1 MGRKENGGGD
11 EMKRLKI
18 FALLLAFALVIA
30 ACSSDGDDDTTTTAA
45 AADAAAETTT
55 TAAAAAETT
64 TTAAAAAET
73 TTTAAAANA
82 GGEVRTDIG
91 VDPETKTIKI
101 GMLADLT
108 GAFAPLVVDIT
119 DAQLA
124 YWDAV
129 NADGGLDGW
138 MVEVV
143 VEDTNYNVEQHIEKY
158 EKIRD
163 EVLALGQST
172 GSPTNVAAL
181 PQYKEDGMVFI
192 PLSWYSGWAIPEFD
206 GGLAME
212 QYTNYCLEAMNVLG
226 FVNDQGGTKIA
237 VATFPGD
244 YGQDGAAGVKKAVDF
259 YGMELVYDGEA
270 LVIAGEDQTA
280 VVTGI
285 VESGAEWTFLT
296 TNPSTAAE
304 IMGGAAQAGYVGA
317 WTGSTP
323 SYDFRLLDSPVAPI
337 IDASFFQS
345 GYNVP
350 WGTDVPGAA
359 EMTEV
364 LTAAY
369 PDRRPSDAFVIG
381 WSYSLSLQA
390 ALEAAIASGDL
401 TREGFSAAVNS
412 LESVDFGGLAPNQS
426 YAGEPNDYVQRQS
439 VIYKPSL
446 EAYTAAGGA
455 EQTLS
460 QEGGGTTGSTE
471 SLTNGFFTSDAAADY
486 DFTAACY
493 EL

>member
-1 MGRKENGGGD
+1 MR
-11 EMKRLKI
+11 KRLS
-18 FALLLAFALVIA
+18 LFALVLALALVAA
-30 ACSSDGDDDTTTTAA
+30 ACSSSSDDDSDTATTEAATTETTAA
-45 AADAAAETTT
+45 ATET
-55 TAAAAAETT
+55 TAAATE
-64 TTAAAAAET
+64 TTAAATE
-73 TTTAAAANA
+73 TTAASDA
-82 GGEVRTDIG
+82 GGEMKTDFG
-91 VDPETKTIKI
+91 VDVDSKTISI

-108 GAFAPLVVDIT
+108 GLFAPLVVDIT
-119 DAQLA
+119 DAQTA
-124 YWDAV
+124 FWDDV
-129 NADGGLDGW
+129 NANGGLDGW
-138 MVEVV
+138 SVEMI

-163 EVLALGQST
+163 DVLALGQST
-172 GSPTNVAAL
+172 GSPTNVATL
-181 PQYKEDGMVFI
+181 PQYKEDTMVFI

-212 QYTNYCLEAMNVLG
+212 QYTNYCLEAMNILG
-226 FVNDQGGTKIA
+226 FAQEMGATKIA
-237 VATFPGD
+237 LATFPGD
-244 YGQDGAAGVKKAVDF
+244 YGQDGAAGVKKAIEF
-259 YGMELVYDGEA
+259 YDTLELVYDGEA
-270 LVIAGEDQTA
+270 AVIPGQDQTE

-285 VESGAEWTFLT
+285 VESGADWAFLT

-304 IMGGAAQAGYVGA
+304 IMGGAAQAGYAGA
-317 WTGSTP
+317 WTGSLP
-323 SYDFRLLDSPVAPI
+323 SYDFRLLDSPAAPI

-350 WGTDVPGAA
+350 WGTDVPGAV

-381 WSYSLSLQA
+381 WSYSMSLKQ

-401 TREGFSAAVNS
+401 TRAGFAAAVNS
-412 LESVDFGGLAPNQS
+412 LTGVDFGGLAPEQS
-426 YAGEPNDYVQRQS
+426 YAGSPNEYVQRQS
-439 VIYKPSL
+439 AIYKPSL
-446 EAYTAAGGA
+446 EEYTAAGGA

-471 SLTNGFFTSDAAADY
+471 SPSDGFFVSDAAAAY

>member
-1 MGRKENGGGD
+1 MMR
-11 EMKRLKI
+11 KRLS
-18 FALLLAFALVIA
+18 LFALVLALALVAA
-30 ACSSDGDDDTTTTAA
+30 ACSSSSDDDSGDTATTTAA
-45 AADAAAETTT
+45 ATET
-55 TAAAAAETT
+55 TAAATETT
-64 TTAAAAAET
+64 VAAVTETTAAADT
-73 TTTAAAANA
+73 
-82 GGEVRTDIG
+82 GGDMKTDFG
-91 VDPETKTIKI
+91 VDVDSKTISI

-119 DAQLA
+119 DAQTA
-124 YWDAV
+124 FWDNV
-129 NADGGLDGW
+129 NANGGLDGW
-138 MVEVV
+138 KVEMT
-143 VEDTNYNVEQHIEKY
+143 VEDTNYNVEQHLEKY

-181 PQYKEDGMVFI
+181 PAYKEDTMVFI
-192 PLSWYSGWAIPEFD
+192 PLSWYSGWAIPDFD

-212 QYTNYCLEAMNVLG
+212 QFTNYCIEAMNVLG
-226 FVNDQGGTKIA
+226 FAQEMGATKIA
-237 VATFPGD
+237 LATFPGD
-244 YGQDGAAGVKKAVDF
+244 YGQDGAAGVKKAIEF
-259 YGMELVYDGEA
+259 YDTLELVYDGEA
-270 LVIAGEDQTA
+270 AVIPGQDQTE

-285 VESGAEWTFLT
+285 VESGADWTFLT

-304 IMGGAAQAGYVGA
+304 IMGGAAQIGYTGA

-337 IDASFFQS
+337 IDASFYQS

-369 PDRRPSDAFVIG
+369 PDRRPSDAFAIG
-381 WSYSLSLQA
+381 WSYSLSLKQ

-401 TREGFSAAVNS
+401 TRAGFAAAVNG
-412 LESVDFGGLAPNQS
+412 LTGVDFGGLAPTQS
-426 YAGEPNDYVQRQS
+426 YSGTPNEYVQRQS
-439 VIYKPSL
+439 AIYKPSL
-446 EAYTAAGGA
+446 EEYTAAGGA

-460 QEGGGTTGSTE
+460 QEGGGTTGSSE
-471 SLTNGFFTSDAAADY
+471 SPSGGFFTSDAATAY

>member
-1 MGRKENGGGD
+1 
-11 EMKRLKI
+11 MKRLKI

-30 ACSSDGDDDTTTTAA
+30 ACSSDGDDGDDTTTTAA
-45 AADAAAETTT
+45 AAAETTT

-73 TTTAAAANA
+73 TTTAAAADA
-82 GGEVRTDIG
+82 GGEVKTDVG
-91 VDPETKTIKI
+91 VDAESKTITI

-108 GAFAPLVVDIT
+108 GLFAPLVVDIT

-124 YWDAV
+124 YWDNV
-129 NADGGLDGW
+129 NANGGLDGW
-138 MVEVV
+138 TVEII

-163 EVLALGQST
+163 KVLALGQST

-181 PQYKEDGMVFI
+181 PKYQEDGTVFI
-192 PLSWYSGWAIPEFD
+192 PLSWYSGWAVPEFD

-212 QYTNYCLEAMNVLG
+212 QYTNYCLEAMNILG

-237 VATFPGD
+237 LATFPGD
-244 YGQDGAAGVKKAVDF
+244 YGQDGAAGVKKAVEF

-270 LVIAGEDQTA
+270 LVIPGEDQTG

-317 WTGSTP
+317 WTGSVP

-345 GYNVP
+345 AYNVT
-350 WGTDVPGAA
+350 WGTDVPGAV

-369 PDRRPSDAFVIG
+369 PDRRPSDAFAIG
-381 WSYSLSLQA
+381 WSYSLSLQQ

-401 TREGFSAAVNS
+401 TREGFAAAVNS
-412 LESVDFGGLAPNQS
+412 LKSVDFGGLAPNQS

-439 VIYKPSL
+439 AILKPSL
-446 EAYTAAGGA
+446 EEYTAAGGA

-471 SLTNGFFTSDAAADY
+471 NLTGFFTSDAAAEY
-486 DFTAACY
+486 DFSAACY

>member
-1 MGRKENGGGD
+1 MR
-11 EMKRLKI
+11 KRLS
-18 FALLLAFALVIA
+18 LLALVLALALVAA
-30 ACSSDGDDDTTTTAA
+30 ACSSSSDDDSGDTATTTAA
-45 AADAAAETTT
+45 ATETTVAAATET
-55 TAAAAAETT
+55 TAATDS
-64 TTAAAAAET
+64 
-73 TTTAAAANA
+73 
-82 GGEVRTDIG
+82 GGEMKTDFG
-91 VDPETKTIKI
+91 VDVDTKTISI

-119 DAQLA
+119 DAQTA
-124 YWDAV
+124 FWDNV
-129 NADGGLDGW
+129 NANGGIDGW
-138 MVEVV
+138 KVEMI

-158 EKIRD
+158 EKIRND
-163 EVLALGQST
+163 VLALGQST

-181 PQYKEDGMVFI
+181 PDYKEDTMVFI

-212 QYTNYCLEAMNVLG
+212 QFTNYCIEAMNVLG
-226 FVNDQGGTKIA
+226 FAQEMGATKIA
-237 VATFPGD
+237 LATFPGD
-244 YGQDGAAGVKKAVDF
+244 YGQDGAAGVKKAIDF
-259 YGMELVYDGEA
+259 YDTLELVYDGEA
-270 LVIAGEDQTA
+270 AVIPGQDQTE

-285 VESGAEWTFLT
+285 VESGADWAFLT
-296 TNPSTAAE
+296 TNMSTAAE
-304 IMGGAAQAGYVGA
+304 IMGGAAQLGYAGA

-337 IDASFFQS
+337 IDASYYQS

-369 PDRRPSDAFVIG
+369 PDRRPSDAFASG
-381 WSYSLSLQA
+381 WSYSLSLRQ

-401 TREGFSAAVNS
+401 TRAGFAAAVNG
-412 LESVDFGGLAPNQS
+412 LTGVDFGGLAPTQS
-426 YAGEPNDYVQRQS
+426 YSGTPNEYVQRQS
-439 VIYKPSL
+439 AIYKPSL
-446 EAYTAAGGA
+446 EEYTAAGGA

-460 QEGGGTTGSTE
+460 QEGGGTTGSSE
-471 SLTNGFFTSDAAADY
+471 SPSGGFFTSDAAAAY

>member
-1 MGRKENGGGD
+1 MR
-11 EMKRLKI
+11 KRLSFLVMI
-18 FALLLAFALVIA
+18 VVIALVAA
-30 ACSSDGDDDTTTTAA
+30 ACSSSGDDDTTTTADSGGSA
-45 AADAAAETTT
+45 TT
-55 TAAAAAETT
+55 TAPAAAT
-64 TTAAAAAET
+64 TTAPAAA
-73 TTTAAAANA
+73 TTTAPPDTS
-82 GGEVRTDIG
+82 GDIKTGRG
-91 VDPETKTIKI
+91 VDADAKVITI

-108 GAFAPLVVDIT
+108 GLFAPLVVDIT
-119 DAQLA
+119 DSQLA
-124 YWDAV
+124 FWDDV
-129 NADGGLDGW
+129 NANGGIDGW
-138 MVEVV
+138 TVEIV

-158 EKIRD
+158 EKIRND
-163 EVLALGQST
+163 VLALGQST

-181 PQYKEDGMVFI
+181 PKYKEDSMVFI
-192 PLSWYSGWAIPEFD
+192 PLSWYSGWAVPDFD

-212 QYTNYCLEAMNVLG
+212 QYTNYCIEAMNVLG
-226 FVNDQGGTKIA
+226 FANEMGAKTVA
-237 VATFPGD
+237 LATFPGD

-270 LVIAGEDQTA
+270 AVIPGQDQTE

-285 VESGAEWTFLT
+285 VSSGADWTFLT

-304 IMGGAAQAGYVGA
+304 IIGGAAQAGYTGA

-337 IDASFFQS
+337 IDASYYQS

-359 EMTEV
+359 KMTEV

-369 PDRRPSDAFVIG
+369 PDRRPSDAFAIG
-381 WSYSLSLQA
+381 WSYSLSLQQA
-390 ALEAAIASGDL
+390 IKAAIDSGDI
-401 TREGFSAAVNS
+401 TPEGFAAAVNS
-412 LESVDFGGLAPNQS
+412 LTAVDFGGLAPSQS
-426 YAGEPNDYVQRQS
+426 YAGSSNEFVQRAS
-439 VIYKPSL
+439 AIYKPSL
-446 EAYTAAGGA
+446 EEYTAAGGA

-471 SLTNGFFTSDAAADY
+471 SPSGGFFTSDAAAAY
-486 DFTAACY
+486 DFSAACY

>member
-1 MGRKENGGGD
+1 MRKR
-11 EMKRLKI
+11 MSFFVLVL
-18 FALLLAFALVIA
+18 ALALVAA
-30 ACSSDGDDDTTTTAA
+30 ACSSDSDDTTTTAA
-45 AADAAAETTT
+45 STGGATETTVASAASTTAPAATT
-55 TAAAAAETT
+55 TAAADAS
-64 TTAAAAAET
+64 
-73 TTTAAAANA
+73 
-82 GGEVRTDIG
+82 GEMMSDFG
-91 VDPETKTIKI
+91 VDVESKTIKI

-108 GAFAPLVVDIT
+108 GLFAPLVVDIT
-119 DAQLA
+119 DSQIAF
-124 YWDAV
+124 WDAV
-129 NADGGLDGW
+129 NASGGLDGW
-138 MVEVV
+138 MVELVI
-143 VEDTNYNVEQHIEKY
+143 EDTNYNVEQHIEKY
-158 EKIRD
+158 EKIRG

-181 PQYKEDGMVFI
+181 PKYKEDTMVFI

-226 FVNDQGGTKIA
+226 FANDMGATKIA
-237 VATFPGD
+237 LATFPGD
-244 YGQDGAAGVKKAVDF
+244 YGQDGAAGVKKAVEY
-259 YGMELVYDGEA
+259 YGMELVFDGEA
-270 LVIAGEDQTA
+270 QVIPGEDQTA
-280 VVTGI
+280 VITGI
-285 VESGAEWTFLT
+285 VGSGAEWTFLT

-304 IMGGAAQAGYVGA
+304 IMGGAAQGGYIGA

-337 IDASFFQS
+337 IDASYYQS

-369 PDRRPSDAFVIG
+369 PDRRPSDAFAIG
-381 WSYSLSLQA
+381 WSYSLSLQQ

-401 TREGFSAAVNS
+401 TRAGFAAAVNG
-412 LESVDFGGLAPNQS
+412 LTDVDFGGLAPNQS
-426 YAGEPNDYVQRQS
+426 YSGTPNEYVQRAS
-439 VIYKPSL
+439 AIYKPSL
-446 EAYTAAGGA
+446 EEYTAAGGA

-471 SLTNGFFTSDAAADY
+471 SPSGGFFTSDAAKDY